1 MWYCDTN
8 VRVAL
13 ASCSLRAEDT
23 PLDAA
28 SKLAL
33 YTRHGFWVIL
43 RALDRAEDA
52 AQPAALSSLSLPY
65 RDLPV
70 DKSQTSTHVTREGL
84 IRSMPSPHTINE

>member
-1 MWYCDTN
+1 MVLRHTN

-65 RDLPV
+65 RDPPV
-70 DKSQTSTHVTREGL
+70 DTNHKQALTSPAKGL
-84 IRSMPSPHTINE
+84 